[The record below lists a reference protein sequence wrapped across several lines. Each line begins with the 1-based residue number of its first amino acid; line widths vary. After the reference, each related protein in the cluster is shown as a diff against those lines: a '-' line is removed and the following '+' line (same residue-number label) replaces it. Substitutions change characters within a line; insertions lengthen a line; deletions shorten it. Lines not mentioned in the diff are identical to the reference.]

1 MGSSSGFA
9 AMANFT
15 KVPYVI
21 TKIGSNAVNSYE
33 IKYGE
38 EKLPFASNQQNLI
51 YEKESPELFNKLLK
65 DWLNH
70 SGKINKAQKKQQS
83 NCDKFEY
90 TFKFSISDNHINNDM
105 NKKQLEEIEKIIK
118 NKEFQKA
125 RNLLS
130 RYLYR
135 SLNSNKERELFYFY
149 TATVLFEFNAFAEA
163 KTELIKANQL
173 QQSLTAWGN
182 LRDKINAGLLL
193 ENLDRFLVRN
203 TNADNGFL
211 SLEKV
216 RAQSLL
222 VLNKY
227 QEALMAIEKHSIYH
241 LKDSGI
247 MEFQNQ
253 VRSLTKKDIS

>member
-1 MGSSSGFA
+1 
-9 AMANFT
+9 
-15 KVPYVI
+15 
-21 TKIGSNAVNSYE
+21 
-33 IKYGE
+33 
-38 EKLPFASNQQNLI
+38 
-51 YEKESPELFNKLLK
+51 
-65 DWLNH
+65 
-70 SGKINKAQKKQQS
+70 
-83 NCDKFEY
+83 
-90 TFKFSISDNHINNDM
+90 M

-118 NKEFQKA
+118 NKDFQKA

-130 RYLYR
+130 IDLYR
-135 SLNSNKERELFYFY
+135 SLNSNEERELFHFY
-149 TATVLFEFNAFAEA
+149 TATILFEFNAFAEA
-163 KTELIKANQL
+163 KTELIKSNQL
-173 QQSLTAWGN
+173 QHSLTAWGN

-203 TNADNGFL
+203 TDADNGFL
-211 SLEKV
+211 GLEKV

-241 LKDSGI
+241 PKDPGI